1 VVAARRKRYVLLNA
15 PTASVD
21 AIADLIPGLS
31 SPTVMPLAGGEMC
44 ALHSVVDA
52 NDVWHLLPLLE
63 EAGGR
68 GILVLPIE
76 QLIP

>member
-1 VVAARRKRYVLLNA
+1 
-15 PTASVD
+15 
-21 AIADLIPGLS
+21 
-31 SPTVMPLAGGEMC
+31 
-44 ALHSVVDA
+44 VVDA
-52 NDVWHLLPLLE
+52 NDVWHLLPLLD